1 MQTISFII
9 FQYFLFDVLPNFPF
23 TTCETMCDYYLHTW
37 YTELPLRY
45 STRKPE
51 LAPEILWAT
60 VDPTLYRPGYGAPPT
75 TLSQLFGGPLPQL
88 FGGPIFL
95 ASVTFN
101 KVCRA
106 LVARLYNRYVKL
118 PRTDKE
124 WEAEL
129 KGLLENYEFPCEGV
143 WDSFHVYVGSKLK
156 SYFSFKKRYSMSNL
170 RLVSYNKKFLYWA
183 VGALGSTHDA
193 RMLRNSTI

>member
-1 MQTISFII
+1 M
-9 FQYFLFDVLPNFPF
+9 
-23 TTCETMCDYYLHTW
+23 
-37 YTELPLRY
+37 RY
-45 STRKPE
+45 SARKPE
-51 LAPEILWAT
+51 LAPDILRAT
-60 VDPTLYRPGYGAPPT
+60 ADPTLYQLGYGAPPT
-75 TLSQLFGGPLPQL
+75 TLPQL

-101 KVCRA
+101 KVFRV
-106 LVARLYNRYVKL
+106 LVARPYNRYVKL
-118 PRTDKE
+118 SRTDNK

-129 KGLLENYEFPCEGV
+129 KCLLENCESPCEGA

-170 RLVSYNKKFLYWA
+170 RLVSYNQKFLYCA

-193 RMLRNSTI
+193 RMLPDSTI

>member
-1 MQTISFII
+1 MR
-9 FQYFLFDVLPNFPF
+9 
-23 TTCETMCDYYLHTW
+23 H
-37 YTELPLRY
+37 

-51 LAPEILWAT
+51 
-60 VDPTLYRPGYGAPPT
+60 PGSDTREPLQTQHYTDLGMGHPPT
-75 TLSQLFGGPLPQL
+75 TLPQL
-88 FGGPIFL
+88 FGGPILL
-95 ASVTFN
+95 ASVTFI
-101 KVCRA
+101 KVCRV
-106 LVARLYNRYVKL
+106 LVTRLYNRYVKL
-118 PRTDKE
+118 PRTDNE

-129 KGLLENYEFPCEGV
+129 KGFLENYESPCEGA

-170 RLVSYNKKFLYWA
+170 RLVSYNKKFLYSA

>member
-1 MQTISFII
+1 M
-9 FQYFLFDVLPNFPF
+9 
-23 TTCETMCDYYLHTW
+23 
-37 YTELPLRY
+37 RY

-51 LAPEILWAT
+51 LAPDILRAT
-60 VDPTLYRPGYGAPPT
+60 ADPTLYRLGYGAPPT
-75 TLSQLFGGPLPQL
+75 TLPQL

-101 KVCRA
+101 KVCRV

-118 PRTDKE
+118 SRTDNK

-129 KGLLENYEFPCEGV
+129 KCLLENYESPCEGA

-170 RLVSYNKKFLYWA
+170 RLVSYNKKFLY
-183 VGALGSTHDA
+183 
-193 RMLRNSTI
+193 